1 MYTDPVLQENYLIQ
15 VTMAYIEQARG
26 PPARGNKILSKERT
40 ITKMVNTPE
49 FMHVFLNAHALSDE
63 YAAGPHSGP
72 LFCLWWTG
80 VK

>member
-15 VTMAYIEQARG
+15 VTMAYVEQAMG
-26 PPARGNKILSKERT
+26 PPARGNKILSKDRT
-40 ITKMVNTPE
+40 ITKMVITPE
-49 FMHVFLNAHALSDE
+49 FVHVFLNAHVLRDE
-63 YAAGPHSGP
+63 YTAGPHSGP